1 MHTNAMDLGAREVGA
16 SEIAAKEVDAKD
28 IDAKEVDAK
37 DIDAKEVDAKE
48 IDAKEVDAKEID
60 AKEVDAKEVDAKE
73 VDAKEIDDWALEERE
88 WLESLDSVHERYGKE
103 GIRELLQALQNHLL
117 RRDIQLNDAP
127 LNTPYRNTIPPSA
140 EPVYPGDIAM
150 EERIEKILRW
160 NAAAMVVQAADSG
173 SGVGGHI
180 ATYASAAT
188 MMEVGQNHL
197 FRARTDEYGGDLV
210 MFQPHAA
217 PGVYARAHL
226 EGRLSVESLQNFRR
240 QLAPDGGLP
249 SYPHPRAMPNFW
261 EVPSAS
267 MGLSTPT
274 AIYQARFAKY
284 LEARGL
290 KARKGGRVWC
300 FIGDGESDEPEVL
313 GTINIASREKLNNLV
328 MVVNC
333 NLQRLDGPVR
343 GNGKII
349 QELERSFR
357 GADWNVVK
365 VVWGSG
371 WDALFARDT
380 EGVLQRRMEAATDG
394 DYQYL
399 SVSSGDVQR
408 DLWVE
413 DDDALASL
421 MNTLTD
427 SEVQQ
432 IKRGGQDPKK
442 IYAAYQQ
449 ALQSSDRP
457 TVILVKSVKGYGLG
471 AGQGQNTAHQKKQ
484 LSVDERRQLANDC
497 GIPLDEADIDQMAFY
512 VPPEDGPEVRYLRE
526 HRQALGGYVPAR
538 KVECETLPPLDLN
551 LFKEQLDGSGDR
563 SISTTMAVVRMLSKL
578 IRDKNVGRYIVPI
591 VPDEARTFGLE
602 ALFKAAGI
610 YSVTGQQY
618 TPVDGATLLPYKE
631 ARDGQI
637 LQEGICETGAMAS
650 FLAAGT
656 AYAVHGVPTIPFYI
670 FYSIFGFQRVG
681 DMIWACGDMMC
692 RGFLL
697 GGTAG
702 RTTLNGEGLQH
713 QDGHSLVMANT
724 VPNMLSYDPAFAYEV
739 AIIIRDGIRRM
750 YTDNEKIFYY
760 ITVYNENYPMP
771 AVTNVEEVEQ
781 GVLRGMY
788 RFATSS
794 ITDSTAPKVN
804 LFGSGSIMTQVL
816 MARDQLEA
824 RGIAVDVWSVTSYN
838 ELYRDAMDC
847 ERFNRLHPDE
857 TPRRPY
863 INQLLADKKGVFVA
877 ASDYM
882 KVLPNCVAPWVPGR
896 FSVLGTDGFGL
907 SEARD
912 TLRDYFEV
920 SPEHIVLASI
930 KALNDDGSNST
941 LATADLVRE
950 LGIDA
955 SRSNPA
961 SA

>member
-1 MHTNAMDLGAREVGA
+1 MSSNTTEQHSNSSDSG
-16 SEIAAKEVDAKD
+16 
-28 IDAKEVDAK
+28 
-37 DIDAKEVDAKE
+37 
-48 IDAKEVDAKEID
+48 
-60 AKEVDAKEVDAKE
+60 
-73 VDAKEIDDWALEERE
+73 DDWALEERE
-88 WLESLDSVHERYGKE
+88 WLESLDSVHERYGTA
-103 GIRELLQALQNHLL
+103 GIRDLLQTLQDHLL

-127 LNTPYRNTIPPSA
+127 LNTPYRNTIPPGA

-150 EERIEKILRW
+150 EERIEKLLRW
-160 NAAAMVVQAADSG
+160 NAAAMVVQAADEG

-180 ATYASAAT
+180 ATYTSAAT
-188 MMEVGQNHL
+188 MMEVGLHHI
-197 FRARTDEYGGDLV
+197 FRARTDDYGGDLV
-210 MFQPHAA
+210 MFQPHAS
-217 PGVYARAHL
+217 PGVYARANF
-226 EGRLSVESLQNFRR
+226 EGRLSVDALRNFRR
-240 QLAPDGGLP
+240 QLAAGGGLP
-249 SYPHPRAMPNFW
+249 SYPHPRAMPDFW

-284 LEARGL
+284 LENRGL

-313 GTINIASREKLNNLV
+313 GTINVASREKLNNLV
-328 MVVNC
+328 VVVNC

-399 SVSSGDVQR
+399 SISSGDVQR

-413 DDDALASL
+413 DNDALAAL

-427 SEVQQ
+427 AEVQQ

-442 IYAAYQQ
+442 IYAAYRK
-449 ALQSSDRP
+449 ALESTDRP

-484 LSVDERRQLANDC
+484 LSIEERHDLARDC
-497 GIPLDEADIDQMAFY
+497 AIPLDDDEIDRMAFY
-512 VPPEDGPEVRYLRE
+512 VPEQDSEELRYLRE
-526 HRQALGGYVPAR
+526 HRQALGGYLPAR
-538 KVECETLPPLDLN
+538 NVDCKTLPELSLD
-551 LFKEQLDGSGDR
+551 LFKEQLAGSGER
-563 SISTTMAVVRMLSKL
+563 SISTTMAVVRMLAKL
-578 IRDKNVGRYIVPI
+578 IRDEDVGRYIVPI

-724 VPNMLSYDPAFAYEV
+724 VPNMKSYDPAFAYEL

-750 YTDNEKIFYY
+750 YTDQEKIFYY

-771 AVTNVEEVEQ
+771 AVVDAEQIEQ

-788 RFATSS
+788 CFARSA
-794 ITDSTAPKVN
+794 ITERTAPKVN

-816 MARDQLEA
+816 EARDQLES
-824 RGIAVDVWSVTSYN
+824 RGIAADVWSVTSYN
-838 ELYRDAMDC
+838 ELYRNAMDC
-847 ERFNRLHPDE
+847 ERWNRLHPDSA
-857 TPRRPY
+857 PRRAY
-863 INQLLADKKGVFVA
+863 IDQMLGEERGVYVA

-882 KVLPNCVAPWVPGR
+882 KALPNCIAPWIPGR

-907 SEARD
+907 SEDRA

-920 SPEHIVLASI
+920 SPQHIVLAAI

-941 LATADLVRE
+941 LATDALIHE

-955 SRSNPA
+955 SRANPA
-961 SA
+961 EA